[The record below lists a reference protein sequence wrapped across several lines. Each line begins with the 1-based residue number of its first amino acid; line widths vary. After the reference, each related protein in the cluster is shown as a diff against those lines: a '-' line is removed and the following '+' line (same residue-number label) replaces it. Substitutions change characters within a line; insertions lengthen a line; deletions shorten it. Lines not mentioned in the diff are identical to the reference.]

1 MVRPDGKLRLVE
13 AAEAEAEEL
22 TARLGSLLDGLVHAG
37 EEGRAPKLTLD
48 SLC

>member
-1 MVRPDGKLRLVE
+1 MLGPDGKLRLVV
-13 AAEAEAEEL
+13 AAEAEAKEL
-22 TARLGSLLDGLVHAG
+22 TARFGSLLDGLVHAG